1 MKRYLT
7 AMCLVVASAAASAQ
21 SSAQQQAEAAA
32 SNAGVRNGDDVQSNV
47 NTWVFPAPVQP
58 GLVVAAKC
66 MNSGVASRA
75 LLFNFVSWSDPVH
88 EVSLGCQVAADLD
101 MLVRYCQFATAA
113 KLQAHYMLTQY
124 KITATP
130 VAGVRDLTP
139 DECFKPIAVAPPS
152 AGRAPAPAAAASAPV
167 PPTAASAPQPPAAAS
182 APTPAPVA
190 SAPVAPP
197 VAAAPAPREPFAVTV
212 LFAFDKAVL
221 DANAR
226 SALDVAARYARN
238 VPGVRLVLTIG
249 HADKIGSTGY
259 NDSLSRRRAEAVGAY
274 LLAAGVPPAVMRVQY
289 RGSSEPVS
297 SRHEDNRRA
306 TVAVVE

>member
-7 AMCLVVASAAASAQ
+7 AMCLVVASAAVSAQ
-21 SSAQQQAEAAA
+21 SSAQQQADAAA
-32 SNAGVRNGDDVQSNV
+32 SNAGVRNGDDVQSTA

>member
-7 AMCLVVASAAASAQ
+7 AMCLVVASAAAFAQ

-32 SNAGVRNGDDVQSNV
+32 SNAGVRNGDDVQSTA

-66 MNSGVASRA
+66 VNSGVASRA
-75 LLFNFVSWSDPVH
+75 VLFNFVSWSDPVH

-130 VAGVRDLTP
+130 VAGVKDLTP
-139 DECFKPIAVAPPS
+139 NECFKPIAVPPPS
-152 AGRAPAPAAAASAPV
+152 AGRTPAAAASAPV
-167 PPTAASAPQPPAAAS
+167 PPQAASAPQPPAAAS

-259 NDSLSRRRAEAVGAY
+259 NDALSRRRAEAVGAY

>member
-1 MKRYLT
+1 M
-7 AMCLVVASAAASAQ
+7 
-21 SSAQQQAEAAA
+21 
-32 SNAGVRNGDDVQSNV
+32 
-47 NTWVFPAPVQP
+47 
-58 GLVVAAKC
+58 
-66 MNSGVASRA
+66 
-75 LLFNFVSWSDPVH
+75 
-88 EVSLGCQVAADLD
+88 
-101 MLVRYCQFATAA
+101 
-113 KLQAHYMLTQY
+113 
-124 KITATP
+124 
-130 VAGVRDLTP
+130 
-139 DECFKPIAVAPPS
+139 
-152 AGRAPAPAAAASAPV
+152 
-167 PPTAASAPQPPAAAS
+167 
-182 APTPAPVA
+182 
-190 SAPVAPP
+190 
-197 VAAAPAPREPFAVTV
+197 

>member
-130 VAGVRDLTP
+130 VAGVKDLTP
-139 DECFKPIAVAPPS
+139 DECFKPIVAAPPS

-167 PPTAASAPQPPAAAS
+167 PAPAASAPPPAPAAS
-182 APTPAPVA
+182 V
-190 SAPVAPP
+190 PVAPP
-197 VAAAPAPREPFAVTV
+197 VVAAPAPREPFAVTV

-259 NDSLSRRRAEAVGAY
+259 NDALSRRRAEAVGAY

-289 RGSSEPVS
+289 RGSSEPAS
-297 SRHEDNRRA
+297 SRHEENRRA
-306 TVAVVE
+306 TVQVIE

>member
-7 AMCLVVASAAASAQ
+7 AMCLVVASAATFAQ

-32 SNAGVRNGDDVQSNV
+32 SNAGVSNGDNVQSTA

-75 LLFNFVSWSDPVH
+75 LLFNLVSWSDPVH

-139 DECFKPIAVAPPS
+139 DECFKPIVVVPPS

-167 PPTAASAPQPPAAAS
+167 PPAAAS
-182 APTPAPVA
+182 APTPAPAA

-238 VPGVRLVLTIG
+238 MPGVRLVLTIG

-259 NDSLSRRRAEAVGAY
+259 NDALSHRRAEAVGAY
-274 LLAAGVPPAVMRVQY
+274 LLAAGVSPAVMRVQY

>member
-7 AMCLVVASAAASAQ
+7 AMCLVVASAAAFAQ

-32 SNAGVRNGDDVQSNV
+32 SNAGVRNGDDVQSTA

-124 KITATP
+124 RITATP
-130 VAGVRDLTP
+130 VAGVKDLTP
-139 DECFKPIAVAPPS
+139 DECFKPIVVAPPS

-167 PPTAASAPQPPAAAS
+167 PPPAASAPPPA
-182 APTPAPVA
+182 PAV

-197 VAAAPAPREPFAVTV
+197 VVAAPAPREPFAVTV

-259 NDSLSRRRAEAVGAY
+259 NDALSRRRAEAVGAY
-274 LLAAGVPPAVMRVQY
+274 LLAAGVPPAVIRVQY
-289 RGSSEPVS
+289 RGSSEPAS

-306 TVAVVE
+306 TVAVIE

>member
-7 AMCLVVASAAASAQ
+7 AMCLVVASAAAFAQ

-32 SNAGVRNGDDVQSNV
+32 SNAGVRNGDDVQSTA

-66 MNSGVASRA
+66 VNSGVASRA
-75 LLFNFVSWSDPVH
+75 VLFNFVSWSDPVH

-139 DECFKPIAVAPPS
+139 DECFKPIAVPPPS
-152 AGRAPAPAAAASAPV
+152 AGRTPAAAASAPV
-167 PPTAASAPQPPAAAS
+167 PPAAAS
-182 APTPAPVA
+182 APTPAPAA

-259 NDSLSRRRAEAVGAY
+259 NDALSRRRAEAVGAY

>member
-7 AMCLVVASAAASAQ
+7 AMCLVVASAAAFAQ

-32 SNAGVRNGDDVQSNV
+32 SNAGVRNGDDVQSTA

-66 MNSGVASRA
+66 VNSGVASRA
-75 LLFNFVSWSDPVH
+75 VLFNFVSWSDPVH

-130 VAGVRDLTP
+130 VAGVKDLTP

-152 AGRAPAPAAAASAPV
+152 AGRAPAAAASAPV
-167 PPTAASAPQPPAAAS
+167 PPPAASAPPPAPAAS
-182 APTPAPVA
+182 V
-190 SAPVAPP
+190 PVAPP
-197 VAAAPAPREPFAVTV
+197 VVAAPAPREPFAVTV

-259 NDSLSRRRAEAVGAY
+259 NDALSRRRAEAVGAY